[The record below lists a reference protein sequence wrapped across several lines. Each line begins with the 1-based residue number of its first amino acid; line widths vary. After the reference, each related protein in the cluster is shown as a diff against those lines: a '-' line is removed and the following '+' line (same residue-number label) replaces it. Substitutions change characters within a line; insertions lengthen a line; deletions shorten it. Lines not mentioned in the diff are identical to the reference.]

1 MNRAYYKSSISD
13 FITEGTNSILG
24 QLSLNHSNRSLEDLQ
39 KNSWVRQIEIL
50 KDQLKGIK
58 GHVYFEFAIPRMG
71 KRVDNIVVTKDSVFV
86 IEFKV
91 GDGGY
96 EKHALAQVI
105 DYTLDLR
112 NFHEGSHATLR
123 ELDG

>member
-1 MNRAYYKSSISD
+1 
-13 FITEGTNSILG
+13 
-24 QLSLNHSNRSLEDLQ
+24 
-39 KNSWVRQIEIL
+39 
-50 KDQLKGIK
+50 
-58 GHVYFEFAIPRMG
+58 MG